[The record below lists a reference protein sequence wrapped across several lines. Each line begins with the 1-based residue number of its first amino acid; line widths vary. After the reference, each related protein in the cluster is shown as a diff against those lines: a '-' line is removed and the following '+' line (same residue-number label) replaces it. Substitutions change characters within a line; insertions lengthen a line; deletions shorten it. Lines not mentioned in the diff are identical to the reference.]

1 MTTLTLIVVIIVLLG
16 NLGILYLPFDKK
28 KKAVLSLISVVV
40 LAICVLS
47 CNAHKK
53 EVPVLMR
60 EKIAKAENPQG
71 QKAMMATFNLSEEQ
85 LNTKEDNPTPIE
97 FGVTVVL
104 VFALVFTP
112 ILINAV
118 RDQDEKTTKKVHQK
132 ALILNALAVLLVLSL
147 YYGLKLTIVPWIKKS
162 QRDKTLRDIKKAH
175 LALC

>member
-1 MTTLTLIVVIIVLLG
+1 MATTTLIVVIIVLLG

-28 KKAVLSLISVVV
+28 KKAVLSLISTAV
-40 LAICVLS
+40 LVICALS
-47 CNAHKK
+47 CNAQKN
-53 EVPVLMR
+53 EIPVMMR
-60 EKIAKAENPQG
+60 EKIAKAENQQG
-71 QKAMMATFNLSEEQ
+71 QKAMMATFNLSEEK

-97 FGVTVVL
+97 IGVSVVL

-112 ILINAV
+112 LLIYV
-118 RDQDEKTTKKVHQK
+118 VKDQDEKTTKKVHQK